1 MIGALDRNETFVKIL
16 FYFIWRVSPMPTYDF
31 ICQEC
36 KKTFTRLMS
45 VAEVEKGS
53 VTCPH
58 CKSDKTEQKP
68 TAFFAVSAKKS

>member
-1 MIGALDRNETFVKIL
+1 
-16 FYFIWRVSPMPTYDF
+16 MPNYDF

-45 VAEVEKGS
+45 VAEIEKGS
-53 VTCPH
+53 VICPH
-58 CKSDKTEQKP
+58 CKGHKTEQKP